1 MPNIGFDEAEAM
13 DFYGDES
20 AEDYFEG
27 DDEDF
32 ASDAEDFEDYD
43 DSEASVRDHRRAEAR
58 RRARRRDLARR
69 RALVARR
76 RAALARARRPV
87 ARARRPSPATA
98 KAEVRETKAAV
109 QELSVETEMQA
120 ETAARGL
127 ARQRKS
133 IAGSEAA
140 VAANTVATT
149 VANQL
154 QATFPRVAS
163 NPFVRAGL
171 PLTALAFL
179 RPAKR
184 ASGFQGLVTDPRVW
198 GSALVGGVAIA
209 GEITNRVR
217 KVDEVRIT
225 RFATHLPPGA
235 TFQFVAEAL
244 DSSGAVLSNKKITW
258 GFASPTTA
266 ATVDPN
272 TGLVTAGSPAS
283 GTTLRAD
290 IVAEVDVAPAGTKL
304 SSQSVP
310 VTVAG

>member
-1 MPNIGFDEAEAM
+1 
-13 DFYGDES
+13 
-20 AEDYFEG
+20 
-27 DDEDF
+27 
-32 ASDAEDFEDYD
+32 
-43 DSEASVRDHRRAEAR
+43 
-58 RRARRRDLARR
+58 
-69 RALVARR
+69 VAQ
-76 RAALARARRPV
+76 
-87 ARARRPSPATA
+87 ARRPSPATA
-98 KAEVRETKAAV
+98 RAEVRETKAAV

-140 VAANTVATT
+140 VAANTVVTT

-184 ASGFQGLVTDPRVW
+184 AGGFQGLVTDPRVW
-198 GSALVGGVAIA
+198 GSAVVGGVAIA

-225 RFATHLPPGA
+225 RFATHLPAGA
-235 TFQFVAEAL
+235 TFQFLAEAL

-258 GFASPTTA
+258 DSTVTSA
-266 ATVDPN
+266 ANVDTN
-272 TGLVTAGSPAS
+272 TGLVTASSPPSGS
-283 GTTLRAD
+283 TRRTN

-304 SSQSVP
+304 RSQPVP
-310 VTVAG
+310 VTVLG